1 MSTRKERIIAYHEA
15 GHAVVARVLGLGVVH
30 VAMFPTDGDGLA
42 GAQTWS
48 AAWLARDAD
57 HSTKLRALE
66 NDAKVNLA
74 GPQAQAHYRPQDAKR
89 IRPEWRDDYKLA
101 TSSIVKAV
109 LLKADPSFDTSLSRS
124 IDINEGQSKE
134 VARAFDQ
141 IISEVQ
147 ALVADYWAAIERTA
161 DELLLRRIISGDEVD
176 AIIRE
181 TQ

>member
-74 GPQAQAHYRPQDAKR
+74 GRRHRPTIDRRMQNAYDPNGAMT
-89 IRPEWRDDYKLA
+89 
-101 TSSIVKAV
+101 TSSRRR
-109 LLKADPSFDTSLSRS
+109 PSSRPCC
-124 IDINEGQSKE
+124 
-134 VARAFDQ
+134 
-141 IISEVQ
+141 
-147 ALVADYWAAIERTA
+147 
-161 DELLLRRIISGDEVD
+161 
-176 AIIRE
+176 
-181 TQ
+181 